1 MVRHERYSIF
11 GGKSEVKLLTLCNV
25 EYIIR
30 CRLLRGPVPSMAF
43 SKRLMVGLAQTQ
55 LSRNNGGGGGD
66 GDGTNE
72 VHVATRWPSLP
83 SPQFSSLFP
92 VHSLFFPSFLPS
104 FLPAP
109 FCMRRCRRLVLFPVC
124 VKHQVGA
131 GGGKGR
137 VAVVKVVKGRKFG
150 ATCKKT
156 RIAPLS
162 DSFAGLE

>member
-1 MVRHERYSIF
+1 MGNAWLSVSDSERPCFRPMVW
-11 GGKSEVKLLTLCNV
+11 
-25 EYIIR
+25 
-30 CRLLRGPVPSMAF
+30 
-43 SKRLMVGLAQTQ
+43 
-55 LSRNNGGGGGD
+55 LSRKYLWSVSRKHNYLVITVAAAATATALMKCTSRRD
-66 GDGTNE
+66 G
-72 VHVATRWPSLP
+72 RP
-83 SPQFSSLFP
+83 SPHLNSAPFSLFIL
-92 VHSLFFPSFLPS
+92 SSFLPS

-109 FCMRRCRRLVLFPVC
+109 FCMRRRRRLVLFPVC
-124 VKHQVGA
+124 VKHQVG